1 MAIGHIVLFI
11 GFIMNLKSALLFEI
25 KKRREEKKLSQADI
39 ASMLNISPDAYRKI
53 ENGSNA
59 LSVMRL
65 LIICQKLEFSL
76 VKFFS
81 ENIEGQLNS
90 ELVEIEN
97 KWLKKEIEHLI
108 QEVWYLRETNHK
120 LLQVIDKNSLDFTG
134 I

>member
-1 MAIGHIVLFI
+1 
-11 GFIMNLKSALLFEI
+11 MNLKSALLFEI